1 MKSFPPPLT
10 PKEESEL
17 LRRSA
22 DGDNEARHILIE
34 RNLRLVAHVIKKYQ
48 HLEDDT
54 EDLLS
59 IGTIGLIKAVSTFNP
74 DKKARLATYA
84 CRCIE
89 NELLM
94 MLRTKRKSNRETS
107 LYEPIGTDREG
118 NEIRLYDVI
127 ESDEEDACMQLAL
140 KNDISLLYEKLESVL
155 TDREQLILKKRYGL
169 YGEKEYTQKEV
180 AAYVPTF
187 RELKKGRFKNS
198 APAFFLLIF
207 NFCRSRSCLS
217 ILKFMMLLSHRQT
230 GHSTQTFLY
239 QKAECQVPE
248 RRYLQSQA
256 PAEFSFSLLAEVP
269 CRIPAALYGSGN
281 SPHKSETVLPK
292 HK

>member
-89 NELLM
+89 NAILSQMRLWWRTNLPRAEKNPNGVFWHRFPRIFISFVP
-94 MLRTKRKSNRETS
+94 LRT
-107 LYEPIGTDREG
+107 
-118 NEIRLYDVI
+118 
-127 ESDEEDACMQLAL
+127 AM
-140 KNDISLLYEKLESVL
+140 
-155 TDREQLILKKRYGL
+155 
-169 YGEKEYTQKEV
+169 
-180 AAYVPTF
+180 
-187 RELKKGRFKNS
+187 
-198 APAFFLLIF
+198 
-207 NFCRSRSCLS
+207 
-217 ILKFMMLLSHRQT
+217 
-230 GHSTQTFLY
+230 
-239 QKAECQVPE
+239 
-248 RRYLQSQA
+248 
-256 PAEFSFSLLAEVP
+256 
-269 CRIPAALYGSGN
+269 
-281 SPHKSETVLPK
+281 
-292 HK
+292 

>member
-118 NEIRLYDVI
+118 NEIRLYDII

-155 TDREQLILKKRYGL
+155 TDREQLVLKKRYGL

-180 AAYVPTF
+180 AAS
-187 RELKKGRFKNS
+187 LGRS
-198 APAFFLLIF
+198 P
-207 NFCRSRSCLS
+207 LS
-217 ILKFMMLLSHRQT
+217 YPGCPLWIR
-230 GHSTQTFLY
+230 
-239 QKAECQVPE
+239 
-248 RRYLQSQA
+248 
-256 PAEFSFSLLAEVP
+256 
-269 CRIPAALYGSGN
+269 
-281 SPHKSETVLPK
+281 
-292 HK
+292 

>member
-22 DGDNEARHILIE
+22 DSDNEARHILIE

-127 ESDEEDACMQLAL
+127 ESDEEDAC
-140 KNDISLLYEKLESVL
+140 ISLLYEKLESVL
-155 TDREQLILKKRYGL
+155 TDREQLVLKKRYGL

-180 AAYVPTF
+180 AAS
-187 RELKKGRFKNS
+187 LG
-198 APAFFLLIF
+198 I
-207 NFCRSRSCLS
+207 SRSYVSRIEKGAIQKLRPCFLP
-217 ILKFMMLLSHRQT
+217 SH
-230 GHSTQTFLY
+230 F
-239 QKAECQVPE
+239 
-248 RRYLQSQA
+248 
-256 PAEFSFSLLAEVP
+256 
-269 CRIPAALYGSGN
+269 
-281 SPHKSETVLPK
+281 
-292 HK
+292 

>member
-107 LYEPIGTDREG
+107 LYEPIGTDKEG
-118 NEIRLYDVI
+118 NEIHL
-127 ESDEEDACMQLAL
+127 L
-140 KNDISLLYEKLESVL
+140 DIVEANEQDI
-155 TDREQLILKKRYGL
+155 TDQCIHKERILQL
-169 YGEKEYTQKEV
+169 YGCLREV
-180 AAYVPTF
+180 
-187 RELKKGRFKNS
+187 
-198 APAFFLLIF
+198 
-207 NFCRSRSCLS
+207 LS
-217 ILKFMMLLSHRQT
+217 
-230 GHSTQTFLY
+230 
-239 QKAECQVPE
+239 P
-248 RRYLQSQA
+248 
-256 PAEFSFSLLAEVP
+256 
-269 CRIPAALYGSGN
+269 
-281 SPHKSETVLPK
+281 
-292 HK
+292 